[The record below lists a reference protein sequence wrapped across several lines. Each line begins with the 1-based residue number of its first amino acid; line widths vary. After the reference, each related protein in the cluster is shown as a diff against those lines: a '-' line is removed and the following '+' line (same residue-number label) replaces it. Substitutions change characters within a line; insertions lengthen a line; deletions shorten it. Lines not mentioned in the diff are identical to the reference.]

1 MVGTRNCISSKRG
14 SMASA
19 DKTVVPFPKPP
30 PLRRGGHELAFLPA
44 ALEIIE
50 TPPSPIGRAI
60 GATIIAIFC
69 AAVAWASFGSVD
81 IVATA
86 PGKIV
91 PSGRTKLIQP
101 FETGVV
107 RAIHVRDG
115 QRVKAGEVLIEL
127 DPTMTA
133 AEEDHLKGDLIAAKL
148 DVARLRAALSDNGD
162 PLLDFHP
169 PDGASASQIEM
180 HRQFLL
186 SQNSEKNA
194 KLAELDRQTTQ
205 KEAERST
212 VAAAIAKLQAT
223 IPLAQQRV
231 EVRKYLTDKA
241 LGSRLIYLTEY
252 QDLVAMQ
259 QDLAVEQSK
268 LSEADAAVASLKEA
282 RVEASAEYRHRLF
295 EELAQAEQ
303 KAAGIAQDVIKA
315 ERRTKLQDLTAPV
328 DGVVQQL
335 SVHTV
340 GGVVAPAQTLAVIV
354 PSHSNLEIEA
364 SLSNNDVGFVHAGQ
378 EAEIKVDTF
387 NFTRYG
393 LLHGRVL
400 SVSPDAIAQDPQQH
414 GAGGPAAASSQGP
427 ATAAKGQEL
436 VYAARVSLDQ
446 TQLQV
451 DGRLV
456 ELTPGMAVTVEVK
469 TGSRKIITYLLSPLV
484 EYRHD
489 VLRER

>member
-1 MVGTRNCISSKRG
+1 
-14 SMASA
+14 MASA

-69 AAVAWASFGSVD
+69 AALAWASLGSVD

-86 PGKIV
+86 PGKVV

-148 DVARLRAALSDNGD
+148 AVARLRAALSDNGD
-162 PLLDFHP
+162 PLLDFHAP
-169 PDGASASQIEM
+169 EGASAAQIEM

-186 SQNSEKNA
+186 SQNSEQNA
-194 KLAELDRQTTQ
+194 KLAELDRQTAQ

-241 LGSRLIYLTEY
+241 LGSKLTYLTEY

-282 RVEASAEYRHRLF
+282 RVKASAEYRHTLF

-364 SLSNNDVGFVHAGQ
+364 TLSNNDVGFVHAGH

-400 SVSPDAIAQDPQQH
+400 SVSPDAIPRDSQQE
-414 GAGGPAAASSQGP
+414 GASGPASASNQGSANGP
-427 ATAAKGQEL
+427 KAQEL
-436 VYAARVSLDQ
+436 VYDARVSLDQ

-451 DGRLV
+451 DGRQV

-469 TGSRKIITYLLSPLV
+469 TGSRKIISYLLSPLV